1 MELVARSVGRQDET
15 KAGSWAV
22 WADPALVPDAA
33 ICSLD
38 GFTNRA
44 LQALPIN
51 YVFER
56 RSSLAHLGN
65 SHCRA
70 SGAGNNPIRQ

>member
-1 MELVARSVGRQDET
+1 VGLCGLIRLWSLTLRSVRWM
-15 KAGSWAV
+15 GS
-22 WADPALVPDAA
+22 P
-33 ICSLD
+33 
-38 GFTNRA
+38 TEA
-44 LQALPIN
+44 LQAFPGN

-70 SGAGNNPIRQ
+70 SGTDNNPILPPT